1 MLVIET
7 LVLCLFFFILCFLGT
22 GTDEKNLRSYSSYPD
37 EVQKRIREIEG
48 YRGKYKETGKL
59 ATLAGNFLLF
69 MILFFLL
76 GILIRQKSFMHNFLC
91 LLIMGQTLNIFDL
104 VVIDLLWWRNAE
116 RIRLSKIPQAD
127 LYRDPK
133 KHIDAFL
140 RALVLFLCVALA
152 DAYFLTLF

>member
-1 MLVIET
+1 MLVVET
-7 LVLCLFFFILCFLGT
+7 LVLSLFFFILCFLGT

-37 EVQKRIREIEG
+37 EVQKRIREIAD
-48 YRGKYKETGKL
+48 YRGKYKVTGKL

-69 MILFFLL
+69 MTLFFLL
-76 GILIRQKSFMHNFLC
+76 GIPIRQKCFIHNFLC
-91 LLIMGQTLNIFDL
+91 LLIMGQSLNIFDL
-104 VVIDLLWWRNAE
+104 VVIDLLWWRNTE

-140 RALVLFLCVALA
+140 RALVLFLCVALV